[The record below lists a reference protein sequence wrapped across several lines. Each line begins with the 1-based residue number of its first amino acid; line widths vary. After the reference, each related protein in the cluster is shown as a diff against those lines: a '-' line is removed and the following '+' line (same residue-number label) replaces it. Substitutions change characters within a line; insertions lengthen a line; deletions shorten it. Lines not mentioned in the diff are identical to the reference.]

1 MGASAELAPI
11 AVSLVLLLSA
21 AAFTYLSVQGTA
33 FVSPFHTYIAAVSGP
48 ASLALPLAISLV
60 AGWALRQ
67 RLVDGHVENTRTRAP
82 LRRTLVRTAWPGVLA
97 ALALGVAIPLV
108 CGVMTLVI
116 LPATGYSYYPDS
128 YYVEPHQI
136 PQWNADA
143 VTAGGLTSASPWVYV
158 AVHAL
163 WAGAWG
169 VVLAVM
175 TQALVLVLRRPLA
188 ALVLPFALITALS
201 IILALARLETLTP
214 TASQFPTTLSPFPLW
229 HVLPSFIAFA
239 AAAAGLWAV
248 VLRRL
253 PELPHE

>member
-128 YYVEPHQI
+128 YYVEPDDI
-136 PQWNADA
+136 PRWNAAA
-143 VTAGGLTSASPWVYV
+143 VTAGTLTSASPGVYV

-163 WAGAWG
+163 WVSTWAA
-169 VVLAVM
+169 VLAVM
-175 TQALVLVLRRPLA
+175 TQALVLLLRRPLV
-188 ALVLPFALITALS
+188 ALVLPFALVTVVS
-201 IILALARLETLTP
+201 IVLALARVETMTP
-214 TASQFPTTLSPFPLW
+214 TASQFPTSLSPFPLW
-229 HVLPSFIAFA
+229 HVMPSLVVFA
-239 AAAAGLWAV
+239 AAAAALWAV

-253 PELPHE
+253 PELPHK